1 MTGITL
7 KCPFPEHMIDR
18 RSFLAGS
25 SAGLA
30 SLLGDRT
37 VFASALARLAPVRSE
52 STAKSLAEEYLIK
65 PGLLY
70 LNHGSIGTI
79 PRAVHEEHVRLLREC
94 ETNPHIHMWGDVWV
108 DALAATR
115 SAAAGLLH
123 CEADEVALTHNTT
136 EGFNVLAQGLHL
148 GKGDEVLFSRL
159 NHPSASEPWHYYA
172 ARRGYTVRKF
182 DIPLDDITGL
192 AVADV
197 VAMHER
203 EIRPETKVLV
213 FPHVD
218 NIVGLRHPTREL
230 VAMAKRRGVGFVA
243 VDIAQSLG
251 MMPVNVANEDAD
263 FYAASPHKWVQA
275 PKGVGLLV
283 VRRRVQQQL
292 DPLWVKRQR
301 STMPKTAE
309 VFEDYSTRNL
319 PAVLALRDA
328 IAFQQ
333 RLGEDGKERRLLD
346 IAGWFRDRIDA
357 TPSLAWRSARAPA
370 LSSAL
375 FAVGLKSGDA
385 RDVERR
391 LAAAHDI
398 VVRPFAPP
406 LNTLRVSPNLINSR
420 ADVDR
425 FIAALNG

>member
-1 MTGITL
+1 M
-7 KCPFPEHMIDR
+7 DR
-18 RSFLAGS
+18 RSFLAGG

-30 SLLGDRT
+30 SLLGDRSA
-37 VFASALARLAPVRSE
+37 FADALARVAHLRSA
-52 STAKSLAEEYLIK
+52 STAPLLADEYLLK

-79 PRAVHEEHVRLLREC
+79 PRAVHEEHVRLLRQC
-94 ETNPHIHMWGDVWV
+94 ETNPHIHMWGEVWV
-108 DALAATR
+108 DALASTR

-136 EGFNVLAQGLHL
+136 EGFNVLAQGLPL
-148 GKGDEVLFSRL
+148 GRGDEVLFSRL
-159 NHPSASEPWHYYA
+159 NHPSASEPWSYYA
-172 ARRGYTVRKF
+172 TRRGYTVRSF
-182 DIPLDDITGL
+182 DIPLDDITAL
-192 AVADV
+192 TVADV
-197 VAMHER
+197 VAIHER

-230 VAMAKRRGVGFVA
+230 VAMARRRGVTFVA
-243 VDIAQSLG
+243 VDVAQSLG
-251 MMPVNVANEDAD
+251 MMPVNVAVEDAD

-275 PKGVGLLV
+275 PKGLGLLV

-319 PAVLALRDA
+319 PAVLALADA
-328 IAFQQ
+328 IAFQ
-333 RLGEDGKERRLLD
+333 RKLGEDRKEMRLLE

-357 TPSLAWRSARAPA
+357 TPSLAWRSARERA
-370 LSSAL
+370 LSSSL
-375 FAVGLKSGDA
+375 FAVGVRKGDA

-391 LAAAHDI
+391 LAADHDI

-406 LNTLRVSPNLINSR
+406 LNTLRVSPNLINTR

-425 FIAALNG
+425 FIAALNA